1 MMTIQSA
8 WKVIV
13 SSRSGGGK
21 ARHDWPEIAN
31 LLKAKSIEFIASITD
46 HAYHAIELAR
56 EAVLSGFRKLLV
68 VGGDGAVHEVLN
80 GLYSQSE
87 VSPSEVTVGLI
98 PVGSGNDWSRL
109 HRIPADY
116 GRAVDLIAE
125 ADVRTRLQDVACVHT
140 LMDGK
145 PYCRYMMNIGG
156 LGFDSDVCRRFDIAK
171 EHGHAGDRQYLKS
184 LLSGFL
190 AYRPLRFRVAVDG
203 EEFYHGTAFSVAL
216 GIGQYCGGGMRQT
229 PDAVPDDGLINVT
242 VVGKLS
248 KWKFLSKVPSLFK
261 GDIYRHKEVRHT
273 TGRRVEISAAP
284 YSYMEVDG
292 EPVGITPVRIEV
304 IPAGV
309 QVVSNL

>member
-125 ADVRTRLQDVACVHT
+125 AGVRTRLQDVACVHT

-190 AYRPLRFRVAVDG
+190 AYRPLRFRVVVDG

-229 PDAVPDDGLINVT
+229 PDAIPDDGLINVT

>member
-80 GLYSQSE
+80 GLYSQTE

-116 GRAVDLIAE
+116 GRAVDLISE

-190 AYRPLRFRVAVDG
+190 AYRPLRFRVVVDG